1 MDTTT
6 VTGKPRLT
14 MRQLQMKER
23 TVFSAIP
30 GMNELLHARGDKA
43 DRLRAKYP
51 DAAFAL
57 MAAENLFTGDREQN
71 MIHQKAYFAILDG
84 ESIPNARFRYDWE
97 MDVYVEQHMW
107 D

>member
-1 MDTTT
+1 METATNFA
-6 VTGKPRLT
+6 KPRLT
-14 MRQLQMKER
+14 MRQLQIKEQ

-30 GMNELLHARGDKA
+30 GMSELLHARGDQA
-43 DRLRAKYP
+43 DRLRGKYP

-84 ESIPNARFRYDWE
+84 ESIPNARFRYDRE
-97 MDVYVEQHMW
+97 MDAYVEQHMW

>member
-1 MDTTT
+1 MEN
-6 VTGKPRLT
+6 VAKPRLT
-14 MRQLQMKER
+14 MRQLQMKEQ

-30 GMNELLHARGDKA
+30 GMSELLHARGDKA
-43 DRLRAKYP
+43 DALRVKYP

-71 MIHQKAYFAILDG
+71 MIHQNAYFSILNG
-84 ESIPNARFRYDWE
+84 ETIPNARFRYDRE
-97 MDVYVEQHMW
+97 MDAYVERHMW